1 MEGDT
6 RALLSSIDRV
16 SLIISDKLKSPL
28 RCVFDSN
35 LLKIST
41 KTAIGDAYDECPL
54 SGDGGG
60 LEIGFN
66 NKYLMDALKAAP
78 ADRLRLEF
86 LRRPQF
92 YETDGMSIIWHG
104 NYVRWMEEART
115 DFMDQLGFP
124 YSRAVEAGID
134 FALTDISCKYRAMT
148 RFGEELAIT
157 VFIRRLSPAKLELGY
172 EMREA
177 STGELKAEGT
187 SGHFFYDRAK
197 GRPVALK
204 KALPEVYRLLEA
216 LTTPD

>member
-1 MEGDT
+1 MEIKPLPSPAPVL
-6 RALLSSIDRV
+6 RDRRHEHN
-16 SLIISDKLKSPL
+16 LARQLRPL
-28 RCVFDSN
+28 
-35 LLKIST
+35 
-41 KTAIGDAYDECPL
+41 
-54 SGDGGG
+54 DGGG
-60 LEIGFN
+60 PHRFYGS
-66 NKYLMDALKAAP
+66 A
-78 ADRLRLEF
+78 RLP
-86 LRRPQF
+86 LR
-92 YETDGMSIIWHG
+92 
-104 NYVRWMEEART
+104 
-115 DFMDQLGFP
+115 
-124 YSRAVEAGID
+124 RAVEAGID

>member
-1 MEGDT
+1 ME
-6 RALLSSIDRV
+6 I
-16 SLIISDKLKSPL
+16 KP
-28 RCVFDSN
+28 
-35 LLKIST
+35 
-41 KTAIGDAYDECPL
+41 Y
-54 SGDGGG
+54 
-60 LEIGFN
+60 
-66 NKYLMDALKAAP
+66 
-78 ADRLRLEF
+78 

-104 NYVRWMEEART
+104 NYIAWMEEART

-124 YSRAVEAGID
+124 YARAVEAGID

-148 RFGEELAIT
+148 RFGEELA
-157 VFIRRLSPAKLELGY
+157 PAKLELGY

>member
-1 MEGDT
+1 ME
-6 RALLSSIDRV
+6 I
-16 SLIISDKLKSPL
+16 KP
-28 RCVFDSN
+28 
-35 LLKIST
+35 
-41 KTAIGDAYDECPL
+41 Y
-54 SGDGGG
+54 
-60 LEIGFN
+60 
-66 NKYLMDALKAAP
+66 
-78 ADRLRLEF
+78 

-124 YSRAVEAGID
+124 YARAV
-134 FALTDISCKYRAMT
+134 
-148 RFGEELAIT
+148 EELAIT

>member
-1 MEGDT
+1 ME
-6 RALLSSIDRV
+6 I
-16 SLIISDKLKSPL
+16 KP
-28 RCVFDSN
+28 
-35 LLKIST
+35 
-41 KTAIGDAYDECPL
+41 Y
-54 SGDGGG
+54 
-60 LEIGFN
+60 
-66 NKYLMDALKAAP
+66 
-78 ADRLRLEF
+78 

-104 NYVRWMEEART
+104 NYVRWMEESRT

-124 YSRAVEAGID
+124 YARAVEAGID

-187 SGHFFYDRAK
+187 FTRAATSYSTSRYFTARSTQLAPSGTFSHGPYTS
-197 GRPVALK
+197 PVSGL
-204 KALPEVYRLLEA
+204 
-216 LTTPD
+216 

>member
-1 MEGDT
+1 MPPQ
-6 RALLSSIDRV
+6 RR
-16 SLIISDKLKSPL
+16 
-28 RCVFDSN
+28 RRR
-35 LLKIST
+35 
-41 KTAIGDAYDECPL
+41 
-54 SGDGGG
+54 

-78 ADRLRLEF
+78 ADKVRLELTTGVSPVRHPAHRGGGELPLHGAARAAEGGRVSMEIKPY

-177 STGELKAEGT
+177 STGG
-187 SGHFFYDRAK
+187 S
-197 GRPVALK
+197 
-204 KALPEVYRLLEA
+204 
-216 LTTPD
+216 

>member
-1 MEGDT
+1 MKHIE
-6 RALLSSIDRV
+6 LQRV
-16 SLIISDKLKSPL
+16 
-28 RCVFDSN
+28 
-35 LLKIST
+35 
-41 KTAIGDAYDECPL
+41 
-54 SGDGGG
+54 
-60 LEIGFN
+60 
-66 NKYLMDALKAAP
+66 AP
-78 ADRLRLEF
+78 AD
-86 LRRPQF
+86 
-92 YETDGMSIIWHG
+92 I
-104 NYVRWMEEART
+104 EARSMELIGQELGERVFPAEQLPVVKRVIHT
-115 DFMDQLGFP
+115 TADFEYADNLVFSAG
-124 YSRAVEAGID
+124 AVEAGID

-157 VFIRRLSPAKLELGY
+157 VSIRRLSPAKLELGY

>member
-1 MEGDT
+1 ME
-6 RALLSSIDRV
+6 I
-16 SLIISDKLKSPL
+16 KP
-28 RCVFDSN
+28 
-35 LLKIST
+35 
-41 KTAIGDAYDECPL
+41 Y
-54 SGDGGG
+54 
-60 LEIGFN
+60 
-66 NKYLMDALKAAP
+66 
-78 ADRLRLEF
+78 

-124 YSRAVEAGID
+124 YARAVEAGID

-157 VFIRRLSPAKLELGY
+157 VSIRRLSPAKLELGY

-204 KALPEVYRLLEA
+204 KALPEVYRRLEA
-216 LTTPD
+216 LTTPDRERNELWNNGKSKSPRNSSSWTPCSSLRG

>member
-1 MEGDT
+1 ME
-6 RALLSSIDRV
+6 I
-16 SLIISDKLKSPL
+16 KP
-28 RCVFDSN
+28 
-35 LLKIST
+35 
-41 KTAIGDAYDECPL
+41 Y
-54 SGDGGG
+54 
-60 LEIGFN
+60 
-66 NKYLMDALKAAP
+66 
-78 ADRLRLEF
+78 

-124 YSRAVEAGID
+124 YARAVEAGID

-177 STGELKAEGT
+177 STGAQPGAVSGAALRVWSRAAGT
-187 SGHFFYDRAK
+187 IGTQPGASSGRHSRQ
-197 GRPVALK
+197 GRKPARSASAAVLK
-204 KALPEVYRLLEA
+204 KVQFSGLGRRARH
-216 LTTPD
+216 TGRQ

>member
-1 MEGDT
+1 ME
-6 RALLSSIDRV
+6 I
-16 SLIISDKLKSPL
+16 KP
-28 RCVFDSN
+28 
-35 LLKIST
+35 
-41 KTAIGDAYDECPL
+41 Y
-54 SGDGGG
+54 
-60 LEIGFN
+60 
-66 NKYLMDALKAAP
+66 
-78 ADRLRLEF
+78 

-124 YSRAVEAGID
+124 YARAVEAGID

-148 RFGEELAIT
+148 RFGE
-157 VFIRRLSPAKLELGY
+157 ELGY

-204 KALPEVYRLLEA
+204 KALPEVYRRLEA
-216 LTTPD
+216 LIIPD

>member
-1 MEGDT
+1 ME
-6 RALLSSIDRV
+6 I
-16 SLIISDKLKSPL
+16 KP
-28 RCVFDSN
+28 
-35 LLKIST
+35 
-41 KTAIGDAYDECPL
+41 Y
-54 SGDGGG
+54 
-60 LEIGFN
+60 
-66 NKYLMDALKAAP
+66 
-78 ADRLRLEF
+78 

-104 NYVRWMEEART
+104 NYVRWMEESRT

-157 VFIRRLSPAKLELGY
+157 VSIRRLSPAKLELGY

>member
-1 MEGDT
+1 ME
-6 RALLSSIDRV
+6 I
-16 SLIISDKLKSPL
+16 KP
-28 RCVFDSN
+28 
-35 LLKIST
+35 
-41 KTAIGDAYDECPL
+41 Y
-54 SGDGGG
+54 
-60 LEIGFN
+60 
-66 NKYLMDALKAAP
+66 
-78 ADRLRLEF
+78 

-124 YSRAVEAGID
+124 YARAVEAGID

-172 EMREA
+172 
-177 STGELKAEGT
+177 
-187 SGHFFYDRAK
+187 DRAK